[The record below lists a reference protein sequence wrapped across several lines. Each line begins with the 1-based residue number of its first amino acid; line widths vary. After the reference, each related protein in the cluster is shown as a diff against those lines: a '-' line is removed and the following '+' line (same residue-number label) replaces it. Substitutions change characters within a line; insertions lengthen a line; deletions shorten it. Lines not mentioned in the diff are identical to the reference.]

1 MTSVSELEV
10 LRQTLVFA
18 LLVTQFDGIALVVVF
33 LTLTEG
39 DNEFDVVALS
49 Q

>member
-18 LLVTQFDGIALVVVF
+18 FLVTQFDGIALVVV
-33 LTLTEG
+33 LLPLTEG

-49 Q
+49 

>member
-18 LLVTQFDGIALVVVF
+18 LLVTQFDSIALVVVF
-33 LTLTEG
+33 LPLTEG